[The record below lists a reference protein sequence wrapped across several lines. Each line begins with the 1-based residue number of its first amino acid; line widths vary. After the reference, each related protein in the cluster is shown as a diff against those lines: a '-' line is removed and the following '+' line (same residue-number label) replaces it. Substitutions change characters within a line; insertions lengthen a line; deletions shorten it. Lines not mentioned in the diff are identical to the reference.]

1 MATYSYLIDK
11 KDAIDDNYDV
21 DKFINEN
28 IIEMINDWIYNGD
41 DQVKI
46 SIEIPIRYDEEYNEY
61 YNEDVKTITYNIKEL
76 ISQYMDKD
84 ELVDLIDSLVI
95 DLNKVT
101 A

>member
-11 KDAIDDNYDV
+11 KDAIDGNYDV

-61 YNEDVKTITYNIKEL
+61 YNEDVETITYNIKEL